1 MSYAERNTWV
11 YGAVALACYLGYLAV
26 VVPQL
31 LAGPADAVSYRA
43 PLVISVA
50 AAIMLG
56 IVGGIVLGL
65 LAPKGEPQAD
75 PRDVEIAHLGS
86 RAGQVALIA
95 GAVVALVL
103 AMGTADPFWI
113 ANTIYLG
120 FVASAVVSSATRL
133 LAYRGIGLR

>member
-31 LAGPADAVSYRA
+31 IGGPAGAVGYRA
-43 PLVISVA
+43 PLVISIA
-50 AAIMLG
+50 AAVALG
-56 IVGGIVLGL
+56 ILGGIVLGM

-75 PRDVEIAHLGS
+75 PRDLEIAHLGS
-86 RAGQVALIA
+86 RAGQGALIA

-103 AMGTADPFWI
+103 AMVSADPFWI
-113 ANTIYLG
+113 ANVIYLG
-120 FVASAVVSSATRL
+120 FVASAVLSSVVRV